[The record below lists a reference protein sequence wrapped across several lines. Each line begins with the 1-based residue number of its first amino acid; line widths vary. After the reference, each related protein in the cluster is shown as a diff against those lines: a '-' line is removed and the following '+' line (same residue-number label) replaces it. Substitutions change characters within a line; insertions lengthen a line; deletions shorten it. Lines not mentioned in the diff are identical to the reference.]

1 MKRIVLATV
10 LAALAAPTFAMAP
23 SHQILSA
30 ADEAA
35 IRAVVPGADLSNL
48 TDAQRAALA
57 SALYSSENN
66 EVGQNIRS
74 ILSTSSVDASR
85 AADFATYVSATNNTT
100 KGSDDR

>member
-1 MKRIVLATV
+1 MKRIVLATA

-35 IRAVVPGADLSNL
+35 IRTIVPGADLSNL

-66 EVGQNIRS
+66 EVGQTVRS
-74 ILSTSSVDASR
+74 ILINSAVEASR
-85 AADFATYVSATNNTT
+85 ASDFGTYVPASNNTT
-100 KGSDDR
+100 KGSDER